1 MDVRAKQKQEHEDA
15 VTDDPIIVPDVKRK
29 AARRWKVEPRLETT
43 MLQESIGIVG
53 GLLVAVLS
61 SAVLISLADAPVL
74 ESYRALFDGAL
85 GSRNAALETLVQA
98 TPLIFTG
105 LAAAFAFRAKVWNI
119 GGEGQLLSGAM
130 GAYFASE
137 LFEGAPRVVLLILIM
152 AFAAIGGAL
161 PAGLA
166 GALQV
171 RFGVNIIIATV
182 MLNFVIINVM
192 SFLLSDVWQ
201 DPASFY
207 YQTARMDDVNSL
219 PRLLDGGRLH
229 LGFVIA
235 LVLAAVVWFVL
246 ERTSFGY
253 EVRGVGVNNRVA
265 SYGGIG
271 AGRIIMMTMLV
282 SGAIAGLGGGSELTG
297 LHLRLQLE
305 ISNELGFT
313 GIIIALVARL
323 RPVGVIFAAIV
334 GGALTNGA
342 TTMQLT
348 TGVPAALVDVLKG
361 SALVFVLIGAV
372 AVRYRVRKVTAD
384 G

>member
-1 MDVRAKQKQEHEDA
+1 MTDLDVRTDVPV
-15 VTDDPIIVPDVKRK
+15 VTEQPPV
-29 AARRWKVEPRLETT
+29 RRPLRSQWKVERRLETSFA
-43 MLQESIGIVG
+43 LESLGIIG
-53 GLLVAVLS
+53 GLAVAVLS
-61 SAVLISLADAPVL
+61 SALLISIAGAPVL
-74 ESYRALFDGAL
+74 ESYRALFDGAV

-119 GGEGQLLSGAM
+119 GGEGQLFAGAM
-130 GAYFASE
+130 GAYLAYE
-137 LFEGAPRVVLLILIM
+137 LFDGAPRFVLVTLIM
-152 AFAAIGGAL
+152 VFAAIGGAL
-161 PAGLA
+161 WAGVAA
-166 GALQV
+166 GLQV
-171 RFGVNIIIATV
+171 RFGVNVIIATV
-182 MLNFVIINVM
+182 MLNFVILNVM

-207 YQTARMDDVNSL
+207 YQTARMSDTASL
-219 PRLLDGGRLH
+219 PRIADASRLH

-235 LVLAAVVWFVL
+235 LVLAALVWFIL

-253 EVRGVGVNNRVA
+253 EVRGVGVNDRVA
-265 SYGGIG
+265 NYGGIG
-271 AGRIIMMTMLV
+271 AARIIVLTMLV
-282 SGAIAGLGGGSELTG
+282 SGAIAGLAGGSELSG

-323 RPVGVIFAAIV
+323 RPVGVVVAAIV
-334 GGALTNGA
+334 AGALTNGA
-342 TTMQLT
+342 TTMQLA

-372 AVRYRVRKVTAD
+372 FVRYRVRRVGKD